1 MFYEYFKLSSI
12 TPGKN
17 SIHQQF
23 MIYVVCSM
31 DVKTY
36 ICLIYHLLIFQM
48 RET

>member
-31 DVKTY
+31 DVKNLY
-36 ICLIYHLLIFQM
+36 MPDISPLDFSNA
-48 RET
+48 